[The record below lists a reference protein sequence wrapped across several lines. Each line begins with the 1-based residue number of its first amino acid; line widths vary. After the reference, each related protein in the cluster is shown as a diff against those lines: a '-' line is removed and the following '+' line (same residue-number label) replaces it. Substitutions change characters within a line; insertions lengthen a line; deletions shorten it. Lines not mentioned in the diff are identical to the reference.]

1 MDGFYGFRFDRL
13 RSLRAVFGRPR
24 EFFFLIET
32 DRPIKSLADSSLHS
46 VGFYLFFFYDN
57 DVLIGRTIHFRT
69 LLDEEIFKEV
79 VAIVVEV
86 G

>member
-1 MDGFYGFRFDRL
+1 MVFGSTVFDRYAPFL
-13 RSLRAVFGRPR
+13 GGLASFFPHRNGPTHQVPR
-24 EFFFLIET
+24 RFLT
-32 DRPIKSLADSSLHS
+32 PFRR
-46 VGFYLFFFYDN
+46 VLFVFFYDN

-86 G
+86 GWK